1 MTLNLEAVNHPERT
15 LTIHKKIQVDE
26 ITWAHGNPT
35 FLFSVNGVDIE
46 GKEHSYHRVVE
57 FTEDYVR
64 EHQTGG
70 YVTLSTTIT
79 GIPAGEYKIMEDTP
93 VMRYVLTDAV
103 AGSENVSV
111 VKKDVEMINGF
122 MKIQADVS
130 ADLRPADGNVTF
142 ENHKTHFDKVSH
154 NSTVIKCDQNK
165 RSKNRSNTS
174 EERSM
179 TCKCKDHIFENI
191 YKRKDKSRF
200 LMV

>member
-1 MTLNLEAVNHPERT
+1 MTLNLEAVNHPEST

-26 ITWAHGNPT
+26 ITWTHGNPT
-35 FLFSVNGVDIE
+35 FLFSVNGGDIE

-154 NSTVIKCDQNK
+154 NSTVINVIK
-165 RSKNRSNTS
+165 
-174 EERSM
+174 
-179 TCKCKDHIFENI
+179 
-191 YKRKDKSRF
+191 
-200 LMV
+200 